1 MKKIYLFLLFFI
13 IFYNIAY
20 SQIADKKVKPQCRYN
35 YLQLTVGAGFTRP
48 TEIMADS
55 YNTSANFGFDLSW
68 RVNPEV
74 AVFFESRYNVMS
86 LVDSVGPTTGFLQN
100 TFGTR
105 FYFTSKNVRSSFF
118 VECSVGP
125 YFKFRGS
132 YIDST
137 NHQSNSVTE
146 VRLGANAGVGG
157 ELVFTDNFY
166 FTIKARYHSLFGIGG
181 LISYIDGFGGF
192 TVRL

>member
-1 MKKIYLFLLFFI
+1 ML
-13 IFYNIAY
+13 
-20 SQIADKKVKPQCRYN
+20 
-35 YLQLTVGAGFTRP
+35 
-48 TEIMADS
+48 
-55 YNTSANFGFDLSW
+55 
-68 RVNPEV
+68 
-74 AVFFESRYNVMS
+74 
-86 LVDSVGPTTGFLQN
+86 
-100 TFGTR
+100 
-105 FYFTSKNVRSSFF
+105 SKNREAALISELFSSTI
-118 VECSVGP
+118 S
-125 YFKFRGS
+125 FKFRGS